1 MYDYIIATDEGGNE
15 QDDEDSGSESL
26 QLEEED
32 CVSCKSSYT
41 HRILS
46 AHFRWLSQ
54 LSVVQMQTPMAPV
67 GASAKGHPHHQSR
80 QAVTKNAEV

>member
-1 MYDYIIATDEGGNE
+1 MDEGGSE
-15 QDDEDSGSESL
+15 QDDEEDSDTESL

-32 CVSCKSSYT
+32 CASCKSSCT
-41 HRILS
+41 HPILS
-46 AHFRWLSQ
+46 AHFRELSQ